1 MVRSS
6 KIRADVA
13 AFLLS
18 HDDSVPTVTRDDA
31 LRMVAM
37 LSWPISEPQL
47 TRYLKK
53 GVQDDGL
60 ETIEIGRS
68 RSKSR
73 LPLAGNDGRAGQLC
87 RQVPQVKSGRG
98 DVTPYITDH
107 LLHPGQRNVAVL
119 ISF

>member
-6 KIRADVA
+6 KIRDDVA

-53 GVQDDGL
+53 GVHEEL
-60 ETIEIGRS
+60 SS
-68 RSKSR
+68 RRK
-73 LPLAGNDGRAGQLC
+73 
-87 RQVPQVKSGRG
+87 
-98 DVTPYITDH
+98 
-107 LLHPGQRNVAVL
+107 
-119 ISF
+119 